1 MAKPNSQT
9 GHGPS
14 SGAADESA
22 LPNGETSRRSA
33 DGGADGP
40 TAADWGV
47 ADAHDESS
55 ISRILGL
62 ILVLV
67 LVGVFSF
74 VAYRKYNEAKLH
86 PSTETMAGGI
96 EPVHGGTDKSDPF
109 AAGAANTAD
118 ARGTEH
124 GTAGFN
130 GGENEAVRG
139 SGAAGANQLAS
150 NGPGSSGAPGNASA
164 FSQPDETNN
173 PNAAFHPT
181 HGGATAEQPLD
192 RQNGGQSI
200 KTAQR
205 PPREAE
211 VNPFSD
217 VASNSPSANAAGE
230 NAGQLEIK
238 PKPSTGPKPLGS
250 QEARNDQS
258 EPLFNEGAEKAAT
271 NAPPKQGEP
280 IVAAG
285 RNAVPTQSSANAP
298 NEAGWND
305 LSKPRDAGS
314 TSRPTGTQLQPVQTA
329 QSEPTSPTGQ
339 VPAKQ
344 AMPLQNEPAPNELLN
359 ERPKSAEIAKSEPQ
373 SLSRDTAPARPAVA
387 PGSLLDQEEP
397 APTTAHRDAAP
408 TGMNPSAGNPLIT
421 PGSTAQT
428 SQASSATTV
437 HVSSAKPSALASDN
451 EDLFAGKT
459 ADATPRNGISPIPQ
473 SQAPGS
479 TALPGTVGSD
489 ATLNEPGDSY
499 VVQPQDTFWTISRKK
514 YGTAR
519 YFQALAELNKK
530 HVPDATRM
538 RPGVKVSTPPTEI
551 LETQYSQFLPKGSA
565 VEVASGERPAG
576 KSGLPG
582 FFTSADGKPRYRTGE
597 KDTLSDI
604 AAKHLGR
611 ASRWIQVFEMNRDK
625 LTSPNQVKV
634 GTELVLPADAS
645 NVALTNDNDDRR

>member
-1 MAKPNSQT
+1 M
-9 GHGPS
+9 
-14 SGAADESA
+14 
-22 LPNGETSRRSA
+22 
-33 DGGADGP
+33 
-40 TAADWGV
+40 
-47 ADAHDESS
+47 
-55 ISRILGL
+55 
-62 ILVLV
+62 LV

-86 PSTETMAGGI
+86 PTDTAAGGI

-109 AAGAANTAD
+109 ATGAANTAD

-130 GGENEAVRG
+130 GGENEAARG

-150 NGPGSSGAPGNASA
+150 NGTGSSGAPGNASA
-164 FSQPDETNN
+164 FSQSDESNN

-192 RQNGGQSI
+192 RPNGGQSI
-200 KTAQR
+200 KTVQH

-211 VNPFSD
+211 INPFSD
-217 VASNSPSANAAGE
+217 VASNSPSANASGE
-230 NAGQLEIK
+230 NAGPPGIK
-238 PKPSTGPKPLGS
+238 PNPTTGPKPLGS

-258 EPLFNEGAEKAAT
+258 EPLFNEGAEKGAT

-280 IVAAG
+280 IAASG
-285 RNAVPTQSSANAP
+285 RNGAPTQSSANAP

-305 LSKPRDAGS
+305 LSKPHDAGS

-329 QSEPTSPTGQ
+329 QSEPNAANGQ
-339 VPAKQ
+339 VPPKQ
-344 AMPLQNEPAPNELLN
+344 AVPLQT
-359 ERPKSAEIAKSEPQ
+359 EPQ
-373 SLSRDTAPARPAVA
+373 SLAHEAAPTRSAVA

-397 APTTAHRDAAP
+397 APATAHRDPAA

-421 PGSTAQT
+421 SGSPAQT
-428 SQASSATTV
+428 AQASSATTV
-437 HVSSAKPSALASDN
+437 HVSSARPLVSPSDN

-459 ADATPRNGISPIPQ
+459 ADATPKNAISPIPQ
-473 SQAPGS
+473 SQATAS
-479 TALPGTVGSD
+479 TPLPGTIGSD

-499 VVQPQDTFWTISRKK
+499 VVQPTDTFWTISHKK

-519 YFQALAELNKK
+519 YFRALAELNRA
-530 HVPDATRM
+530 HVPDPLRM

-576 KSGLPG
+576 KSGPPG
-582 FFTSADGKPRYRTGE
+582 FFTSADGKPMYRAGE

-645 NVALTNDNDDRR
+645 NVALTNENDDRR